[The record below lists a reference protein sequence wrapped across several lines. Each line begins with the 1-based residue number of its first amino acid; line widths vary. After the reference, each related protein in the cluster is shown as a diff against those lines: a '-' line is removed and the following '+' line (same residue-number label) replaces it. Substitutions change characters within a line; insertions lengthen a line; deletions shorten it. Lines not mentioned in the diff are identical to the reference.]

1 MNIKELKNIAI
12 MPRILLLRTIAIII
26 QLCAVLTLYLVM
38 SADISIIPLLT
49 IIGIETI
56 FHILS
61 IWWYKD
67 RQYGSIG
74 VSLQIIVDIVFLTLL
89 MSFSGGATN
98 AFVSLLLLPIV
109 IGAVSL
115 PARLLVVVSLFA
127 VTSYS
132 ALLLSLPI
140 HNHHMNMSNH
150 FIGMWL
156 NFLLSV
162 VVVSLVVGTMSKMI
176 TNRERA
182 IAKQREEQLKSE
194 QLIALGVASAQVT
207 HQLATPL
214 ANLQL
219 LFEEINDEYPNDA
232 AICAMEKPLDICRSE
247 LNHFRELAT
256 SIRENRM
263 VELSLEML
271 LNNTK
276 VAVNLQHPNVN
287 LTIINLA
294 ALPQHKLI
302 KSDAM
307 LIPALCNLIQNAV
320 NANAETQ
327 SNTVELELKIEG
339 SFALLSIRDFG
350 VGLEQSLTNLGD
362 GLVDSKYGLGMALML
377 SSSSIERLGGELAV
391 KNHLES
397 GAVATVTLPLIS
409 DEKTQ

>member
-1 MNIKELKNIAI
+1 
-12 MPRILLLRTIAIII
+12 MPRILLLRSIAIII

-38 SADISIIPLLT
+38 SADISITPLLT
-49 IIGIETI
+49 IIGIETT
-56 FHILS
+56 FHMLS
-61 IWWYKD
+61 IWWYRKY
-67 RQYGSIG
+67 QYGSLG

-162 VVVSLVVGTMSKMI
+162 VVVALVVGTMSKMI

-219 LFEEINDEYPNDA
+219 LFEEINEQYPNDK
-232 AICAMEKPLDICRSE
+232 AICAMEQPLDTCRTE
-247 LNHFRELAT
+247 LSHFRELAT
-256 SIRENRM
+256 SIRENRT
-263 VELSLEML
+263 VEISLEML
-271 LNNTK
+271 LKNTK
-276 VAVNLQHPNVN
+276 VAINLQHPNVN
-287 LTIINLA
+287 LTIANLTV
-294 ALPQHKLI
+294 LPQQQWI

-320 NANAETQ
+320 NANAENQ
-327 SNTVELELKIEG
+327 SDVVEIELKITDG
-339 SFALLSIRDFG
+339 FASLSIRDFG
-350 VGLEQSLTNLGD
+350 AGIEQSLVNLGG
-362 GLVDSKYGLGMALML
+362 GLVNSKYGLGMALML
-377 SSSSIERLGGELAV
+377 SSSSIERLGGELIVTNHPV
-391 KNHLES
+391 K
-397 GAVATVTLPLIS
+397 GAVAIVTLPLIN
-409 DEKTQ
+409 DKKAE